1 MLVSNLNNNARIL
14 CKELLDNVVALDVV
28 EVDMQTT
35 FCISKGHLKQCCNQ
49 TTCRNIVS
57 SKYPSTAN
65 HLLYGIKAV
74 AEVLWF
80 FHCRNVT
87 TNLAEALGKG

>member
-1 MLVSNLNNNARIL
+1 MFISNLNDYTRIL
-14 CKELLDNVVALDVV
+14 CKELLDYIVALDVV

-35 FCISKGHLKQCCNQ
+35 FNISKGHLKQCCNQ
-49 TTCRNIVS
+49 TTRRNIMS

-65 HLLYGIKAV
+65 HLLYGTEAV

-80 FHCRNVT
+80 FHCRNVAAY
-87 TNLAEALGKG
+87 LAEALCKG